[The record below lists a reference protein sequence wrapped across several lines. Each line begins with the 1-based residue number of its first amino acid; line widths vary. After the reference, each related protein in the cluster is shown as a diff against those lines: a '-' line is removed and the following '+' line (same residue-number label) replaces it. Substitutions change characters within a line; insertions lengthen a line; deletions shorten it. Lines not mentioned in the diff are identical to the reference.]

1 MDEELQRYIE
11 YLQRG
16 LLSPGSG
23 PAHDTAAFQ
32 RWVVNNRARLESI
45 AQLSGGTA
53 ETVDEL
59 ERELA
64 QYAPRSVFDSFTAT
78 AIFGP
83 ILERVLDAA
92 REAKLV
98 PSRPTLF
105 ANSTD
110 VSASAAARPSSGEHL
125 LFAGVGTYAFCNYWA
140 KVTTRI
146 AAAFHAKFGGEPMTA
161 ARLGEVL
168 AAQPRLAVEAVKLA
182 LHCKFTGSAVGYGE
196 MPGSA
201 ATTTFRL
208 ELLRAM
214 ETFVIGHEVGHC
226 YLEERREGQEPAPVT
241 EEFAC
246 DLYALAISR
255 TVGNR
260 DDSWIAFNGAGAYV
274 FLRVAAICAPL
285 MGGARSAT
293 ESTHP
298 PSKARAEA
306 IRVASIMNMAADQ
319 KDGVVAYLHDL
330 EVMCNEIESLTEA
343 VLRSLP
349 GGV

>member
-11 YLQRG
+11 YLQRS
-16 LLSPGSG
+16 LLSPGSEL
-23 PAHDTAAFQ
+23 AHDTAAFRQ
-32 RWVVNNRARLESI
+32 WVANNRARLESI

-59 ERELA
+59 ERKLA

-78 AIFGP
+78 AIFGH

-92 REAKLV
+92 REANLA
-98 PSRPTLF
+98 PHRPILF

-140 KVTTRI
+140 KIVARI
-146 AAAFHAKFGGEPMTA
+146 ASAFHAKFGGSTITA
-161 ARLGEVL
+161 DRLREVFSTD
-168 AAQPRLAVEAVKLA
+168 PRLAIDAVKLA
-182 LHCKFTGSAVGYGE
+182 LRCKLIGSAVGHGE
-196 MPGSA
+196 MEGSA
-201 ATTTFRL
+201 ATAPFRL

-226 YLEERREGQEPAPVT
+226 YFEERRASQESASVA

-246 DLYALAISR
+246 DLYALAVSR

-260 DDSWIAFNGAGAYV
+260 HHSWIAFNGAGAYV
-274 FLRVAAICAPL
+274 FLRVAAICTPIPE
-285 MGGARSAT
+285 GARSAS

-298 PSKARAEA
+298 ASKERAEA
-306 IRVASIMNMAADQ
+306 VRETSIANMAADQ
-319 KDGVVAYLHDL
+319 RDGVMAYLGDL
-330 EVMCNEIESLTEA
+330 EAMCNEIESLVSA
-343 VLRSLP
+343 VVSNGLR
-349 GGV
+349 